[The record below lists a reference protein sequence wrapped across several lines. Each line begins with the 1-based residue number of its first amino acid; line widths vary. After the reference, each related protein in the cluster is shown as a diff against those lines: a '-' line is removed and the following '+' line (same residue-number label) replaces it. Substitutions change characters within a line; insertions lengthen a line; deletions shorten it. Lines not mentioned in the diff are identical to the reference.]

1 MNLRNGLVACA
12 WMGILGMLSA
22 CASSQGTPPLPE
34 AVPLWNGVAP
44 GSEGQTGQETI
55 TVHNEPAAA
64 GHPDMSFRMVGNV
77 NFPSITPFLPA
88 KDKATGVAVIIAP
101 GGGHQFLAIDH
112 EGYNVGRYMADH
124 GIAGFVL
131 KYRLARAKGSPYK
144 IEVHELMD
152 AQRAIRLVR
161 SHAAEWGIDPH
172 KVGIMGFSAG
182 GELAMLASTRF
193 DKPIAGSNDDI
204 DTLDCRPDFQALI
217 YPGGLNNPSEIPVTR
232 EMPPAFL
239 ACSYT
244 DRLTI
249 SENLATFYL
258 MLKAAGVPAELHIY
272 NSGGHGFGIRPTTM
286 PVGTWPDRFV
296 DWLRDRGMI
305 EGG

>member
-1 MNLRNGLVACA
+1 MNFRIGLASGWAAFLVV
-12 WMGILGMLSA
+12 LSG
-22 CASSQGTPPLPE
+22 CASSHGTPPLPGE
-34 AVPLWNGVAP
+34 VKLWNKTAP
-44 GSEGQTGQETI
+44 GSEGQTAPETTEI
-55 TVHNEPAAA
+55 RNESAGA
-64 GHPDMSFRMVGNV
+64 GHPAISFRMISEV

-88 KDKATGVAVIIAP
+88 KDKATGVSVIIAP

-112 EGYNVGRYMADH
+112 EGYNVGRYLADH

-131 KYRLARAKGSPYK
+131 KYRLAKAKGSPYK
-144 IEVHELMD
+144 IDVHELMD

-161 SHAAEWGIDPH
+161 SRAGEWGVDPH

-182 GELAMLASTRF
+182 GEVAILASTQF
-193 DKPIAGSNDDI
+193 DKPVIGSNDDI
-204 DTLDCRPDFQALI
+204 DKLDCRPDFQALV
-217 YPGGLNNPSEIPVTR
+217 YPGGLNNPSSITVTKNT
-232 EMPPAFL
+232 PPAFL

-258 MLKAAGVPAELHIY
+258 ILKAAGVPAELHIY
-272 NSGGHGFGIRPTTM
+272 NSGGHGFGIRPTTQ

-296 DWLRDRGMI
+296 DWLKDRGLI
-305 EGG
+305 DAK